1 MMVKTFKDIHNL
13 AKEKGKKTIV
23 VPSAED
29 KVTVL
34 AVYKGVDEGLVD
46 GILIGDTDKIEKVIN
61 ELGIKKDIFEIVKTE
76 LPEESAKMAVELVR
90 DGKAHF
96 ILKGYLHTHIL
107 LKAVLDSEKGLR
119 TGRLL
124 SDILFAQNPASEEER
139 IVGMSDGG
147 INILPGL
154 KEKKEIVEN
163 AVRAFHKLGFENP
176 KVAVLAAIE
185 VVNASMPATVDADE
199 LKKMNE
205 RGEIK
210 GCIVDGPLAL
220 DLAVS
225 KEAALKK
232 GVKSELAG
240 EADILIVPNIE
251 AGNIL
256 GKSFTYY
263 AKVPVGHVIVGAK
276 APILIPSRNESDN
289 DKLNS
294 IALGVIFS
302 EE

>member
-1 MMVKTFKDIHNL
+1 MIRSFKEIHDM
-13 AKEKGKKTIV
+13 AKEKGKKIV
-23 VPSAED
+23 AVPSAEE
-29 KVTVL
+29 KVTIV
-34 AVYKGVDEGLVD
+34 AVYKAMQEGLVD
-46 GILIGDTDKIEKVIN
+46 TILIGDSQKIHHILQ
-61 ELGIKKDIFEIVKTE
+61 ELEIKRDIFEIISSDS
-76 LPEESAKMAVELVR
+76 PENSAKKAVELVR
-90 DGKAHF
+90 EGKAHF

-119 TGRLL
+119 TGKLL
-124 SDILFAQNPASEEER
+124 SDILFAQNPASEEEK

-163 AVRAFHKLGFENP
+163 AVWAFHKLGYENP
-176 KVAVLAAIE
+176 KVAILAAIE
-185 VVNASMPATVDADE
+185 VVNPSMPATLDADE
-199 LKKMNE
+199 LKKMNQ

-210 GCIVDGPLAL
+210 GCVIDGPLAL

-225 KEAALKK
+225 KEAVKKK
-232 GVKSELAG
+232 GIESDVAG
-240 EADILIVPNIE
+240 DADILIVPNIE

-276 APILIPSRNESDN
+276 APILIPSRNESER
-289 DKLNS
+289 DKVNS

-302 EE
+302 EG

>member
-1 MMVKTFKDIHNL
+1 MIRSFKEIHDL
-13 AKEKGKKTIV
+13 AKKKGKKIV
-23 VPSAED
+23 AVPSAEE
-29 KVTVL
+29 KVTIL
-34 AVYKGVDEGLVD
+34 AVYKAMQEGFVDT
-46 GILIGDTDKIEKVIN
+46 ILIGDSQKINKILE
-61 ELGIKKDIFEIVKTE
+61 ELEIKRGIFEITPSDS
-76 LPEESAKMAVELVR
+76 PENSANKAVELVR
-90 DGKAHF
+90 EGKAHF

-119 TGRLL
+119 TGKLL
-124 SDILFAQNPASEEER
+124 SDILFAQNPASEEEK

-163 AVRAFHKLGFENP
+163 AVWAFHKLGYENP
-176 KVAVLAAIE
+176 KVAILAAIE
-185 VVNASMPATVDADE
+185 VVNPSMPATLDAEE
-199 LKKMNE
+199 LKRMNQ

-210 GCIVDGPLAL
+210 GCIIDGPLAL

-225 KEAALKK
+225 KEAVEKK
-232 GVKSELAG
+232 GIKSDVAG
-240 EADILIVPNIE
+240 DADILIVPNIE

-276 APILIPSRNESDN
+276 APILIPSRNESDM
-289 DKLNS
+289 DKVNS
-294 IALGVIFS
+294 IAFGVIFS

>member
-1 MMVKTFKDIHNL
+1 MVRAFKDIHSL
-13 AKEKGKKTIV
+13 AKKKGKKTIV

-29 KVTVL
+29 KATVL
-34 AVYKGVDEGLVD
+34 AVYNGVEEGLVD
-46 GILIGDTDKIEKVIN
+46 GILIGDMDKIKRVLD
-61 ELGIKKDIFEIVKTE
+61 ELEIKKDVFEIVKTE
-76 LPEESAKMAVELVR
+76 LPEESARMAVNLVR
-90 DGKAHF
+90 NRKAHF

-119 TGRLL
+119 TGKLL
-124 SDILFAQNPASEEER
+124 SDILFAQDPASEEER

-163 AVRAFHKLGFENP
+163 AVWAFHKLGFENP
-176 KVAVLAAIE
+176 KVAILAAIE

-199 LKKMNE
+199 LKKMNQQ
-205 RGEIK
+205 GEIK

-232 GVKSELAG
+232 GVKSEVAG

-251 AGNIL
+251 AGNLL

-263 AKVPVGHVIVGAK
+263 AKVPVGHVIVGAR
-276 APILIPSRNESDN
+276 APILIPSRNESDS

>member
-1 MMVKTFKDIHNL
+1 MVRTFKDIHNL
-13 AKEKGKKTIV
+13 AKKKGKKILA

-29 KVTVL
+29 KVTLL
-34 AVYKGVDEGLVD
+34 AVFRGIKEGLINA
-46 GILIGDTDKIEKVIN
+46 ILIGDKEKINKVIE
-61 ELGIKKDIFEIVKTE
+61 ELNLKKEIFEILEAKS
-76 LPEESAKMAVELVR
+76 PEESARTAVDLVR
-90 DGKAHF
+90 EGKAHF

-107 LKAVLDSEKGLR
+107 LKAVLEPEKGLR
-119 TGRLL
+119 TGKLL
-124 SDILFAQNPASEEER
+124 SDILFAQNPASQDKR

-176 KVAVLAAIE
+176 KVAILAAIE
-185 VVNASMPATVDADE
+185 VVNPSMPATVDADE
-199 LKKMNE
+199 LKKMNQ

-232 GVKSELAG
+232 GVKSEVAG

-263 AKVPVGHVIVGAK
+263 AKAPVGHVIVGAK
-276 APILIPSRNESDN
+276 APILIPSRNESDS

>member
-1 MMVKTFKDIHNL
+1 MVRTFKDIHNL
-13 AKEKGKKTIV
+13 AKKKGKKTLV
-23 VPSAED
+23 VPSAEE
-29 KVTVL
+29 KVTLL
-34 AVYKGVDEGLVD
+34 AVYKGIEEGF
-46 GILIGDTDKIEKVIN
+46 INATLIGNREKINRVID
-61 ELGIKKDIFEIVKTE
+61 ELKIKRDIFEIVDSDS
-76 LPEESAKMAVELVR
+76 PEESAKIAVDFIRE
-90 DGKAHF
+90 GKAHF
-96 ILKGYLHTHIL
+96 ILKGYLHTHVL
-107 LKAVLDSEKGLR
+107 LKAVLDSERGLR
-119 TGRLL
+119 TGKLI
-124 SDILFAQNPASEEER
+124 SDILFAQNPASKDER

-163 AVRAFHKLGFENP
+163 AVWAFQKLGFENP
-176 KVAVLAAIE
+176 KVAILAAIE
-185 VVNASMPATVDADE
+185 VVNPSMPATVDADE
-199 LKKMNE
+199 LKKMNQ

-210 GCIVDGPLAL
+210 GCILDGPLAL

-225 KEAALKK
+225 KEAAEKK
-232 GVKSELAG
+232 GVKSEVAG

-251 AGNIL
+251 AGNLL